1 MSQESLS
8 GAGVLED
15 SRTADEL
22 QSLSEPPRSSKIRAR
37 ECLSNR
43 TEMESQKGKTKSFFS
58 HILFMWAAPRR
69 YGSSFGWVF
78 LPQRI

>member
-43 TEMESQKGKTKSFFS
+43 TEMESQKGKTKSFF
-58 HILFMWAAPRR
+58 FP
-69 YGSSFGWVF
+69 YPFYVGC
-78 LPQRI
+78 P